1 MSNWENIHV
10 GICQG
15 SILRPMLFLIFNN
28 GLAENLSSNPKFF
41 ADDTSLFSVVRD
53 LNTSAN
59 EINDDLENIEA

>member
-1 MSNWENIHV
+1 
-10 GICQG
+10 
-15 SILRPMLFLIFNN
+15 MLFLIFNN
-28 GLAENLSSNPKFF
+28 GLTENLSSNPKFF